1 MTLSQEDMEG
11 LETLIKPT
19 KKGKKRTIAITVD
32 YKGGPEQSSAS
43 YKLWYLGNA
52 VDIMTGQVDCPGD
65 AGDTDSNR
73 YVLHFI
79 ALPGD
84 KVSDVSFRK
93 PASSNTFFFIAGEQD
108 MNNCVSKHDDEE
120 FYEIVFN
127 KNRDRLDLINRK
139 VNSKKRLGYKFKLWI
154 TVEDSTLGAVE
165 VEFDPRIINV

>member
-1 MTLSQEDMEG
+1 MTLSNEDVEG
-11 LETLIKPT
+11 LATFTKPP

-32 YKGGPEQSSAS
+32 YRGGPEKSSAS

-52 VDIMTGQVDCPGD
+52 VDIATGQVDCLGD

-84 KVSDVSFRK
+84 KVADVSFRN
-93 PASSNTFFFIAGEQD
+93 PTSPNTFYFVAGEQD
-108 MNNCVSKHDDEE
+108 MHDCVSKHDDEE
-120 FYEIVFN
+120 FEEIMFN
-127 KNRDRLDLINRK
+127 KNSDRLDLVNKK

-154 TVEDSTLGAVE
+154 TVEDSTLGSVE